1 MGGCA
6 HVCAWCWTLPV
17 AGNTKRDVVCTRS
30 KEAPAASGLFFV
42 LTKKSQLNS
51 WDGTL
56 QSLNSTALKT
66 Q

>member
-6 HVCAWCWTLPV
+6 HVCARCWTLPE
-17 AGNTKRDVVCTRS
+17 GESTKSDIVCMRT
-30 KEAPAASGLFFV
+30 KEAPAASGLVFV